1 MNSSTSATVTGPQPD
16 FTAAAECGRGLL
28 LQLERCQNLP
38 SVQDGA
44 HWVTMSGKFDKMAEQ
59 MENLIRTVNTIAK
72 DVAGLKNDVAGLKK
86 DVKFL
91 DVKLTALDQNS
102 LARSENSLAK
112 LASDTAS
119 IAPLMNIKTGHE
131 IEGPTCLNDVR
142 GMNAAELCK
151 CLHEL
156 GIVPKSTNA
165 EKRDQLLRAY
175 GVQFYRSV

>member
-1 MNSSTSATVTGPQPD
+1 
-16 FTAAAECGRGLL
+16 
-28 LQLERCQNLP
+28 
-38 SVQDGA
+38 
-44 HWVTMSGKFDKMAEQ
+44 MAEQ

-72 DVAGLKNDVAGLKK
+72 DVAGLKNDVAGLKNDVAGLKNDVAGLKNDVAGLKK